1 MTYVIGV
8 FLPRDRIELPTRGF
22 SVLRGG
28 KDSSG
33 LGANQGGV
41 VASTVAATLAEAP
54 RKDQQTQLEA
64 LEIALNALDRG
75 RLDLAREELAALL
88 EQLKGGRK
96 L

>member
-1 MTYVIGV
+1 M
-8 FLPRDRIELPTRGF
+8 PRDRIELPTRGF
-22 SVLRGG
+22 SVLSGG
-28 KDSSG
+28 KDSGG
-33 LGANQGGV
+33 LDAKQGGR

-54 RKDQQTQLEA
+54 RKDQQTQLEV
-64 LEIALNALDRG
+64 LEITLNALDHG